1 VINCQVT
8 LRGERFNIESR
19 QTSLRIAVSQ
29 REWRS
34 FSPQVRL
41 PFSFLSNQ
49 QAPTLAAVSSSLP
62 VLNLLSSI
70 STEAMACL
78 SLIFVLNLHRCLKE
92 FDRRQRHCI
101 LA

>member
-1 VINCQVT
+1 MALIFSSGA
-8 LRGERFNIESR
+8 L
-19 QTSLRIAVSQ
+19 AVQ
-29 REWRS
+29 
-34 FSPQVRL
+34 
-41 PFSFLSNQ
+41 FLSNQ

-78 SLIFVLNLHRCLKE
+78 SLIFEAMACLSLIFVLNLHRCLKE